1 MSWQSKCAPDITK
14 CVPRGASP
22 RRGPLLIM
30 TYAVFQRE
38 LRFEG
43 RITQA
48 LQMVLEEEDQAAV
61 ESSLFSGTRRWKSWV
76 RGLPPAGAP
85 DTAER
90 IGMDAWSPLSNI
102 PGSFP
107 QKVQSNNPNAHCV
120 SSPSLFWSLHSQSAH
135 CKIHLAPMFSPES
148 LFLLLKIMP
157 KRNNRNPIPIK
168 HYLPLLPS
176 PGPWKLPFRFDETDY
191 LDTSYTRK

>member
-1 MSWQSKCAPDITK
+1 
-14 CVPRGASP
+14 
-22 RRGPLLIM
+22 M

-61 ESSLFSGTRRWKSWV
+61 ESSLFSGTRRWKSGV
-76 RGLPPAGAP
+76 RALSPAGAP

-107 QKVQSNNPNAHCV
+107 QKVALPARLGTALDSGD
-120 SSPSLFWSLHSQSAH
+120 SSWWHRDSPAASA
-135 CKIHLAPMFSPES
+135 
-148 LFLLLKIMP
+148 
-157 KRNNRNPIPIK
+157 
-168 HYLPLLPS
+168 
-176 PGPWKLPFRFDETDY
+176 
-191 LDTSYTRK
+191 